1 MSASCTHIS
10 ALLHA
15 LTALNPTTLQPHPNL
30 PSIRDAE
37 AECVPVTSLPCKWKA
52 PKAKKDSTLPV
63 ASTSFEKHD
72 YQKPVKRKVK
82 LLNDFDPR
90 PPEFRG
96 QIQNRLPSFLQK
108 VKGEE
113 LAISF
118 LLDSSL
124 QQTRLAPVSVNV
136 NDENLQASIAAFKD
150 TLKIIA
156 DRAREIERNTR
167 EQRLSSLW
175 FSVRRYRITSS
186 LFGSVY
192 TRRPTTAPDNLVLKI
207 IQPRN
212 FSSPATQHGI
222 DHEQTAVRE
231 YIAHQQS
238 HGHLQL
244 TVAPSGFLISSE
256 HPFLG
261 ASPDGAVYDP
271 ANTLSP
277 FGFLEVKC
285 PYTARNIL
293 PSEACL
299 DSTFCCDLDPQ
310 TGSLVLKRNHSYYC
324 QIQGQMAIGERPWC
338 DFVIYTQR
346 GIHVQREFFDEVFW
360 RELLVKLTSFY
371 DNCVAPE
378 IISPLHALGLPMR
391 DLSKK

>member
-30 PSIRDAE
+30 PSISDAE

-150 TLKIIA
+150 TLKITA
-156 DRAREIERNTR
+156 DRAREIEQNTR

-175 FSVRRYRITSS
+175 FSVRRYRIT
-186 LFGSVY
+186 
-192 TRRPTTAPDNLVLKI
+192 
-207 IQPRN
+207 
-212 FSSPATQHGI
+212 
-222 DHEQTAVRE
+222 
-231 YIAHQQS
+231 
-238 HGHLQL
+238 
-244 TVAPSGFLISSE
+244 
-256 HPFLG
+256 
-261 ASPDGAVYDP
+261 
-271 ANTLSP
+271 
-277 FGFLEVKC
+277 
-285 PYTARNIL
+285 
-293 PSEACL
+293 
-299 DSTFCCDLDPQ
+299 
-310 TGSLVLKRNHSYYC
+310 
-324 QIQGQMAIGERPWC
+324 
-338 DFVIYTQR
+338 
-346 GIHVQREFFDEVFW
+346 
-360 RELLVKLTSFY
+360 
-371 DNCVAPE
+371 
-378 IISPLHALGLPMR
+378 
-391 DLSKK
+391 